1 MSDVKLTIPIVA
13 EFKGSKAFKEADT
26 AAVNL
31 QKTIKNL
38 GKSLGIAFSARAIY
52 NYTKDATAGFI
63 AEEKAVFALTNTM
76 KNLGLAFAANDVNA
90 YINQLSR
97 ASGVID
103 DQLRPA
109 MQALLQVTGDV
120 GMSQKALNVAIGASR
135 ISGFELT
142 QVANDLAQAYVGNLK
157 GLRKYNLGLTQ
168 GELKAMSFLQVQ
180 EKFAQVFGGGNQ
192 EYLNSWAGKMDR
204 LNVATKE
211 FKDSVG
217 KGLVTAL
224 AGGSSDADFQHL
236 LDNIESLGNAIE
248 NFGYKASFT
257 GDIIKAV
264 LHLDIKRLQ
273 EIQRLKKLGPAYK
286 GAIPSIE
293 SAVKTSESAKAIK
306 LAAER
311 QKAITAE
318 LTKQARL
325 QKEKLLLQKASNFL
339 TQASKIFDNEQIQ
352 LAAALQGKL
361 TEEEKVRVKLKQ
373 DILGLEEAIQ
383 NKNIEAAAS
392 YSNAIVQDSQKL
404 SALRGDMNSLNDVNN
419 PFNAWLETIKQLA
432 AELAKLANIPIVS
445 SAITSTHVGGTGM
458 ADWGAA
464 SYEAITNPYAGTYYG
479 QTGRDMPSNLNI
491 VVTGGDA
498 LTQQLRFDLIDSS
511 LSGSQA
517 ALSRNVGSFS
527 V

>member
-1 MSDVKLTIPIVA
+1 MSEVKLTIPIVA
-13 EFKGSKAFKEADT
+13 EFKGTKAFKQADT
-26 AAVNL
+26 AAVSL

-76 KNLGLAFAANDVNA
+76 KNLGLAFATNDVNA

-120 GMSQKALNVAIGASR
+120 GMSQKALSVAIGASR
-135 ISGFELT
+135 STGIDLT
-142 QVANDLAQAYVGNLK
+142 TVANDLAQAYVGNLK

-168 GELKAMSFLQVQ
+168 SELKAMSYMEIQQKL
-180 EKFAQVFGGGNQ
+180 ADTFGGSNQ
-192 EYLNSWAGKMDR
+192 AYLNSYAGKMDR
-204 LNVATKE
+204 LNVAQKE

-224 AGGSSDADFQHL
+224 AGGSTDADFQHL
-236 LDNIESLGNAIE
+236 LDNIEKFGNFIE
-248 NFGYKASFT
+248 LAGYKAAYTFKILS
-257 GDIIKAV
+257 AM
-264 LHLDIKRLQ
+264 LHLDFKKMQELQ
-273 EIQRLKKLGPAYK
+273 RQKELGPAYK

-293 SAVKTSESAKAIK
+293 SIVKTSESAKALK
-306 LAAER
+306 LAADR

-325 QKEKLLLQKASNFL
+325 QKEKLILQKASNVL
-339 TQASKIFDNEQIQ
+339 NQANKLFDNEQIQ

-361 TEEEKVRVKLKQ
+361 SEEDKVRVKLKQ

-383 NKNIEAAAS
+383 TNNIQAAAS
-392 YSNAIVQDSQKL
+392 FSNAIVQDSEKL
-404 SALRGDMNSLNDVNN
+404 RILRGDLNSFGDVAN
-419 PFNAWLETIKQLA
+419 PFSAWLETIKQMA
-432 AELAKLANIPIVS
+432 AELAKLASVPIATPATQELIKS
-445 SAITSTHVGGTGM
+445 STYSTTGSETGSYGGFTVAPIGSNTMTNVTVMLDGTVVGNAINDT
-458 ADWGAA
+458 
-464 SYEAITNPYAGTYYG
+464 
-479 QTGRDMPSNLNI
+479 
-491 VVTGGDA
+491 
-498 LTQQLRFDLIDSS
+498 LINQS
-511 LSGSQA
+511 LSGTQSSTSR
-517 ALSRNVGSFS
+517 ALGQFS
-527 V
+527 AGYYR